1 MSQED
6 NQPKAPYME
15 RSKIQLSTTYAPGSL
30 FTFEGNL
37 TVCESIPKM
46 EYRSLQLNNYV
57 EHQIYESIEERI
69 RTWYDAA
76 IRAATGPEPKMCV
89 DNRLLDNEKEGL
101 KDNLRKN
108 VFDFVEPT
116 DVGYVPAVLSFVCSK
131 CELIKTF
138 DNLSNFQK
146 CQSELNSCKC
156 SEGGGSPK
164 WKQMDIVFVHPNG
177 NYRQP
182 EPWVWFYDNNTGS
195 TYKTK
200 NRCRC
205 GSYDACLDNSS
216 SQIGKRFY
224 YCASCGMAR
233 DDRWLQNDT
242 EYLKEYPLG
251 TNRQRPIE
259 EIRMKP
265 VSYRSNSVHYPIQ
278 DMIIDFGRSE
288 RLDALQDNRKLLS
301 AISDRFQI
309 PRSKSSPQEIEALVR
324 DKLGEDEWDQYT
336 QLVDLLNTG
345 AIKEGTENYDS
356 IQQLISNK
364 ERSWEQQK
372 IIESNIDAPQSLVY
386 NLQNRSDRYSRK
398 YDPFRLVIEHQAL
411 IDVLESQERME
422 NGLRF
427 YTPLDDLDEYIGPED
442 SAYRSEL
449 NRTHRGIMD
458 SAGIETM
465 GLLRKFETIQYS
477 FGYTRVDSK
486 PTTNYINDKEVPV
499 RLKLFDR
506 VRIDDQH
513 RNPVFTLR
521 QNNEAI
527 YVRLKESVVR
537 SWLKE
542 IGCSEDV
549 TDQPVGQQYLAHA
562 VPMGQFLDSLP
573 SENLT
578 APNLSIA
585 VYSLLHSYAHHVMY
599 DIAEF
604 SGLST
609 GSLGEYI
616 FPADLSFVVYRKG
629 MTMDLGN
636 LTSMLRNNAPAFLNY
651 IDNRRNL
658 ECGSGSLCLERGGAC
673 PDCLLI
679 PEVSCLTQNN
689 LLSRTLLIGKG
700 SPMKYGFTG
709 NIKGYLDV
717 ALEV

>member
-37 TVCESIPKM
+37 IVCEAIPKN
-46 EYRSLQLNNYV
+46 EYRSLHLNKYV
-57 EHQIYESIEERI
+57 EQQIYESIEERI
-69 RTWYDAA
+69 RTWYESAM
-76 IRAATGPEPKMCV
+76 RAATNPEPKMCV
-89 DNRLLDNEKEGL
+89 DSWLLDSDKAGL
-101 KDNLRKN
+101 KDNLRKS

-116 DVGYVPAVLSFVCSK
+116 DIGYVPAVLSFVCSK

-138 DNLSNFQK
+138 DNLAAFNK
-146 CQSELNSCKC
+146 YQSELNTCKC
-156 SEGGGSPK
+156 SEKGGHPK

-195 TYKTK
+195 EYKTK

-205 GSYDACLDNSS
+205 GSYDTCLDNSS

-233 DDRWLQNDT
+233 DERWLQNDL
-242 EYLKEYPLG
+242 EYLKAYPMG
-251 TNRQRPIE
+251 TSRQRPIE

-288 RLDALQDNRKLLS
+288 RLEALQDNGMLLS
-301 AISDRFQI
+301 AISDRFDI
-309 PRSKSSPQEIEALVR
+309 PRVTISRDGIEKSVKEQ
-324 DKLGEDEWDQYT
+324 LGEQEWNEYLQFITVLESLKKGSGPYK
-336 QLVDLLNTG
+336 
-345 AIKEGTENYDS
+345 AIEEKVQE
-356 IQQLISNK
+356 K
-364 ERSWEQQK
+364 ERLWEQQK
-372 IIESNIDAPQSLVY
+372 IFETNIDAPSSLIL

-398 YDPFRLVIEHQAL
+398 YDPFRLAIEHQAL
-411 IDVLESQERME
+411 VDILESEERME
-422 NGLRF
+422 NGLRY
-427 YTPLDDLDEYIGPED
+427 YTPLDDLDEYIGPD
-442 SAYRSEL
+442 DAVQRDVL
-449 NRTHRGIMD
+449 NNTHRNIMD
-458 SAGIETM
+458 SAGIDTM
-465 GLLRKFETIQYS
+465 GLLRKFKTIQYS

-499 RLKLFDR
+499 RLKLFNR
-506 VRIDDQH
+506 VRIDDKQ
-513 RNPVFTLR
+513 RNPVFTLN

-527 YVRLKESVVR
+527 YLRLKEPVVR
-537 SWLKE
+537 AWLQE
-542 IGCSEDV
+542 IGCEEGV
-549 TDQPVGQQYLAHA
+549 TDKPIGQQYLENA
-562 VPMGQFLDSLP
+562 VVMGPFLDSLP
-573 SENLT
+573 SEGLT
-578 APNLSIA
+578 APKLSIA
-585 VYSLLHSYAHHVMY
+585 VYSLLHTYAHHVMY

-609 GSLGEYI
+609 GSLGEYL
-616 FPADLSFVVYRKG
+616 FPSDLSFVVYRKG

-636 LTSMLRNNAPAFLNY
+636 LTSMLRNNAPAFLDY

-700 SPMKYGFTG
+700 SPKKYGFTD
-709 NIKGYLDV
+709 NIKGFLDV
-717 ALEV
+717 ASES

>member
-1 MSQED
+1 MQDE
-6 NQPKAPYME
+6 NLPKAPFME

-37 TVCESIPKM
+37 TICEAIPKN

-57 EHQIYESIEERI
+57 EQQIYESIEERI
-69 RTWYDAA
+69 RTWYDTAM
-76 IRAATGPEPKMCV
+76 RAATNPEPKMCV
-89 DNRLLDNEKEGL
+89 DGWLLDNEKTGL
-101 KDNLRKN
+101 KDNLRKS
-108 VFDFVEPT
+108 VFDFVEPA
-116 DVGYVPAVLSFVCSK
+116 DIGYVPAVLSFVCSK
-131 CELIKTF
+131 CEVIKTF
-138 DNLSNFQK
+138 SNLSNFQEK
-146 CQSELNSCKC
+146 QSNLNSCKC
-156 SEGGGSPK
+156 SDDGGMPK
-164 WKQMDIVFVHPNG
+164 WKQIDIVFVHPNG

-205 GSYDACLDNSS
+205 GSFEACLDNSS
-216 SQIGKRFY
+216 TQVGKKYY

-242 EYLKEYPLG
+242 EYLKAYPLG

-288 RLDALQDNRKLLS
+288 RLEALQDNRKLLS
-301 AISDRFQI
+301 AISERFDI
-309 PRSKSSPQEIEALVR
+309 PRAKSSQDEMEAAVKE
-324 DKLGEDEWDQYT
+324 KLGEQEWNEYSQF
-336 QLVDLLNTG
+336 VDVLNTLP
-345 AIKEGTENYDS
+345 EGSGPYKKIEDS
-356 IQQLISNK
+356 IHEI

-372 IIESNIDAPQSLVY
+372 IIESSVDAPPSLIY
-386 NLQNRSDRYSRK
+386 NLQSRSDRYSRK
-398 YDPFRLVIEHQAL
+398 YDPFRLVVEHQAL
-411 IDVLESQERME
+411 VDVLESKERME
-422 NGLRF
+422 NGLRY

-442 SAYRSEL
+442 TAQRNEL
-449 NRTHRGIMD
+449 NVTHRSIMD

-465 GLLRKFETIQYS
+465 GLLRKFKTIQYS

-506 VRIDDQH
+506 IRIDDQQ
-513 RNPVFTLR
+513 RNPVFTLN

-527 YVRLKESVVR
+527 YVRLNETVVR
-537 SWLKE
+537 SWLRE
-542 IGCSEDV
+542 LECEERI
-549 TDQPVGQQYLAHA
+549 TDEPIGQQYLSGA

-573 SENLT
+573 SEGLT
-578 APNLSIA
+578 APKLSIA
-585 VYSLLHSYAHHVMY
+585 LYSLLHTYAHHVMY

-616 FPADLSFVVYRKG
+616 FPSDLSFVVYRKG

-636 LTSMLRNNAPAFLNY
+636 LTSMLRNNAPAFLDY

-673 PDCLLI
+673 PDCQLI

-700 SPMKYGFTG
+700 SPKKYGFKE

-717 ALEV
+717 AAAF

>member
-1 MSQED
+1 MTMQDD
-6 NQPKAPYME
+6 NLPKAPFME

-37 TVCESIPKM
+37 TICEAIPKN

-57 EHQIYESIEERI
+57 EQQIYESIEERI

-76 IRAATGPEPKMCV
+76 MRAATNPEPKMCV
-89 DNRLLDNEKEGL
+89 DGWLLDNDKTGL
-101 KDNLRKN
+101 RDNLRKN
-108 VFDFVEPT
+108 VFDFVEPA
-116 DVGYVPAVLSFVCSK
+116 DIGYVPAVLSFVCSK
-131 CELIKTF
+131 CEVIKTF
-138 DNLSNFQK
+138 SNLSNFQEK
-146 CQSELNSCKC
+146 QSELNTCKC
-156 SEGGGSPK
+156 SDDGGIPK
-164 WKQMDIVFVHPNG
+164 WKQVDIVFVHPNG

-182 EPWVWFYDNNTGS
+182 EPWIWFYDNNTGS

-205 GSYDACLDNSS
+205 GSYETCLDNSS
-216 SQIGKRFY
+216 SQVGKKYY

-242 EYLKEYPLG
+242 EYLKAYPLG

-288 RLDALQDNRKLLS
+288 RLEALQENRKLLS
-301 AISDRFQI
+301 AISERFDI
-309 PRSKSSPQEIEALVR
+309 PRTRSSQDEIEVAVKE
-324 DKLGEDEWDQYT
+324 KLGEQEWNEYSQFID
-336 QLVDLLNTG
+336 VLNTLP
-345 AIKEGTENYDS
+345 EGTGPYKKIEDS
-356 IQQLISNK
+356 IQEI

-372 IIESNIDAPQSLVY
+372 IIESSVDARPSLIY
-386 NLQNRSDRYSRK
+386 NLQNRSDRYARK

-411 IDVLESQERME
+411 VDVLESKERME
-422 NGLRF
+422 NGLRY

-442 SAYRSEL
+442 TAQRDEL
-449 NRTHRGIMD
+449 NVTHRNIMD

-465 GLLRKFETIQYS
+465 GLLRKFKTIQYS

-506 VRIDDQH
+506 IRIDDQQ
-513 RNPVFTLR
+513 RNPVFTLS

-527 YVRLKESVVR
+527 YVKLNESVVR
-537 SWLKE
+537 SWLRE
-542 IGCSEDV
+542 LECEEGV
-549 TDQPVGQQYLAHA
+549 TDEPIGQQYLSSAI
-562 VPMGQFLDSLP
+562 PMGQFLDSLP
-573 SENLT
+573 SEGLT
-578 APNLSIA
+578 APKLSIA
-585 VYSLLHSYAHHVMY
+585 VYSLLHTYAHHVMY

-616 FPADLSFVVYRKG
+616 FPSDLSFVVYRKG

-636 LTSMLRNNAPAFLNY
+636 LTSMLRNNAPAFLDY

-673 PDCLLI
+673 PDCLRI

-700 SPMKYGFTG
+700 SPKKYGFKE

-717 ALEV
+717 ASEF

>member
-1 MSQED
+1 MQDE
-6 NQPKAPYME
+6 NLPKAPFME

-37 TVCESIPKM
+37 TICEAIPKN

-57 EHQIYESIEERI
+57 EQQIYESIEERI
-69 RTWYDAA
+69 RTWYDTAM
-76 IRAATGPEPKMCV
+76 RAATNPEPKMCV
-89 DNRLLDNEKEGL
+89 DGWLLDNEKTGL
-101 KDNLRKN
+101 KDNLRKS
-108 VFDFVEPT
+108 VFDFVEPANI
-116 DVGYVPAVLSFVCSK
+116 GYVPAVLSFVCSK
-131 CELIKTF
+131 CEVIKTF
-138 DNLSNFQK
+138 SNLSNFQEK
-146 CQSELNSCKC
+146 QSNLNSCKC
-156 SEGGGSPK
+156 SDDGGMPK
-164 WKQMDIVFVHPNG
+164 WKQIDIVFVHPNG

-205 GSYDACLDNSS
+205 GSFEACLDNSS
-216 SQIGKRFY
+216 SQVGKKYY

-242 EYLKEYPLG
+242 EYLKAYPLG

-288 RLDALQDNRKLLS
+288 RLEALQDNRKLLS
-301 AISDRFQI
+301 AISERFDI
-309 PRSKSSPQEIEALVR
+309 PRAKSSQDEMEAAVKE
-324 DKLGEDEWDQYT
+324 KLGEQEWNEYSQF
-336 QLVDLLNTG
+336 VDVLNTLP
-345 AIKEGTENYDS
+345 EGSGPYKKIEDS
-356 IQQLISNK
+356 IHEI

-372 IIESNIDAPQSLVY
+372 IIESSVDAPPSLIY
-386 NLQNRSDRYSRK
+386 NLQSRSDRYSRK
-398 YDPFRLVIEHQAL
+398 YDPFRLVVEHQAL
-411 IDVLESQERME
+411 VDVLESKERME
-422 NGLRF
+422 NGLRY

-442 SAYRSEL
+442 TAQRNEL
-449 NRTHRGIMD
+449 NVTHRSIMD

-465 GLLRKFETIQYS
+465 GLLRKFKTIQYS

-506 VRIDDQH
+506 IRIDDQQ
-513 RNPVFTLR
+513 RNPVFTLN

-527 YVRLKESVVR
+527 YVRLNETVVR
-537 SWLKE
+537 SWLRE
-542 IGCSEDV
+542 LECEEGI
-549 TDQPVGQQYLAHA
+549 TDEPIGQQYLSGA

-573 SENLT
+573 SEGLT
-578 APNLSIA
+578 APKLSIA
-585 VYSLLHSYAHHVMY
+585 LYSLLHTYAHHVMY

-616 FPADLSFVVYRKG
+616 FPSDLSFVVYRKG

-636 LTSMLRNNAPAFLNY
+636 LTSMLRNNAPAFLDY

-673 PDCLLI
+673 PDCQLI

-700 SPMKYGFTG
+700 SPKKYGFKE

-717 ALEV
+717 AAAF

>member
-1 MSQED
+1 MSQEE
-6 NQPKAPYME
+6 NKPKAPYME

-30 FTFEGNL
+30 FTFEGIL
-37 TVCESIPKM
+37 IVCEAIPKN

-57 EHQIYESIEERI
+57 EQQIYESIEERI
-69 RTWYDAA
+69 RSWYGAA
-76 IRAATGPEPKMCV
+76 MRAATNPDPKMCV
-89 DNRLLDNEKEGL
+89 DSRLLDNDGAGL
-101 KDNLRKN
+101 KNNLRKN
-108 VFDFVEPT
+108 VFDFVEPENI
-116 DVGYVPAVLSFVCSK
+116 GYVPAVLSFVCSK
-131 CELIKTF
+131 CNLIRTF
-138 DNLSNFQK
+138 DNLSDFQK
-146 CQSELNSCKC
+146 HQAKLNLCKC
-156 SEGGGSPK
+156 SENGGSPK
-164 WKQMDIVFVHPNG
+164 WRQMDIVFVHPNG

-200 NRCRC
+200 NRCIC
-205 GSYDACLDNSS
+205 GSYDTCLDNNS

-233 DDRWLQNDT
+233 DERWLQNDT
-242 EYLKEYPLG
+242 EYLKAYPWG
-251 TNRQRPIE
+251 TNKQRPIE

-265 VSYRSNSVHYPIQ
+265 VSYRSNSVHYPMQ

-288 RLDALQDNRKLLS
+288 RLEVLQDNLKLLS
-301 AISDRFQI
+301 AISEKFEI
-309 PRSKSSPQEIEALVR
+309 PHAKSTQEEIEASVKE
-324 DKLGEDEWDQYT
+324 KLGEKEWGEYT
-336 QLVDLLNTG
+336 QHIELLNHLSKG
-345 AIKEGTENYDS
+345 SGTFKT
-356 IQQLISNK
+356 IQDK
-364 ERSWEQQK
+364 VFDMKRSWEKQK
-372 IIESNIDAPQSLVY
+372 IIENNIDAPQSLID
-386 NLQNRSDRYSRK
+386 NLQNRSEIYSRK
-398 YDPFRLVIEHQAL
+398 YDPFRLVVEHQAL
-411 IDVLESQERME
+411 VDILESKERME
-422 NGLRF
+422 NGLRY
-427 YTPLDDLDEYIGPED
+427 YTPLDDMDEYIGPED
-442 SAYRSEL
+442 SAHRSEL
-449 NRTHRGIMD
+449 NATHRGIMD

-465 GLLRKFETIQYS
+465 GLLRKFKTIQYS

-486 PTTNYINDKEVPV
+486 PTTNYINGKEVPV

-506 VRIDDQH
+506 VRIGDQQ
-513 RNPVFTLR
+513 RNPVFTLS

-542 IGCSEDV
+542 IGCDEDI
-549 TDQPVGQQYLAHA
+549 TDEPIGQQYLSHA

-573 SENLT
+573 SEGLT
-578 APNLSIA
+578 APKLSIA
-585 VYSLLHSYAHHVMY
+585 VYSLLHTYAHHVMY

-616 FPADLSFVVYRKG
+616 FPSDLSFVVYRKG

-636 LTSMLRNNAPAFLNY
+636 LTSMLRNNTPAFLDY

-679 PEVSCLTQNN
+679 PEVNCLTQNN

-700 SPMKYGFTG
+700 SPKKYGFTG

-717 ALEV
+717 ASEI

>member
-1 MSQED
+1 MSQEE
-6 NQPKAPYME
+6 NKPKAPYME

-30 FTFEGNL
+30 FTFEGIL
-37 TVCESIPKM
+37 IVCEAIPKN

-57 EHQIYESIEERI
+57 EQQIYESIEERI
-69 RTWYDAA
+69 RSWYGAA
-76 IRAATGPEPKMCV
+76 MRAATNPDPKMCV
-89 DNRLLDNEKEGL
+89 DSRLLDNDGAGL
-101 KDNLRKN
+101 KNNLRKN
-108 VFDFVEPT
+108 VFDFVEPENI
-116 DVGYVPAVLSFVCSK
+116 GYVPAVLSFVCSK
-131 CELIKTF
+131 CNLIRTF
-138 DNLSNFQK
+138 DNLSDFQK
-146 CQSELNSCKC
+146 HQAKLNLCKC
-156 SEGGGSPK
+156 SENGGSPK
-164 WKQMDIVFVHPNG
+164 WRQMDIVFVHPNG

-200 NRCRC
+200 NRCIC
-205 GSYDACLDNSS
+205 GSYDTCLDNNS

-233 DDRWLQNDT
+233 DERWLQNDT
-242 EYLKEYPLG
+242 EYLKAYPWG
-251 TNRQRPIE
+251 TNKQRPIE

-265 VSYRSNSVHYPIQ
+265 VSYRSNSVHYPMQ

-288 RLDALQDNRKLLS
+288 RLEVLQDNLKLLS
-301 AISDRFQI
+301 AISEKFEI
-309 PRSKSSPQEIEALVR
+309 PHAKSTQEEIEASVKE
-324 DKLGEDEWDQYT
+324 KLGEKEWDEYT
-336 QLVDLLNTG
+336 QHIELLNHLSKG
-345 AIKEGTENYDS
+345 SGTFKT
-356 IQQLISNK
+356 IQDK
-364 ERSWEQQK
+364 VFDMKRSWEKQK
-372 IIESNIDAPQSLVY
+372 IIENNIDAPQSLID
-386 NLQNRSDRYSRK
+386 NLQNRSEIYSRK
-398 YDPFRLVIEHQAL
+398 YDPFRLVVEHQAL
-411 IDVLESQERME
+411 VDILESKERME
-422 NGLRF
+422 NGLRY
-427 YTPLDDLDEYIGPED
+427 YTPLDDMDEYIGPED
-442 SAYRSEL
+442 SAHRSEL
-449 NRTHRGIMD
+449 NATHRGIMD

-465 GLLRKFETIQYS
+465 GLLRKFKTIQYS

-486 PTTNYINDKEVPV
+486 PTTNYINGKEVPV

-506 VRIDDQH
+506 VRIGDQQ
-513 RNPVFTLR
+513 RNPVFTLS

-542 IGCSEDV
+542 IGCDEDI
-549 TDQPVGQQYLAHA
+549 TDEPIGQQYLSHV

-573 SENLT
+573 SEGLT
-578 APNLSIA
+578 APKLSIA
-585 VYSLLHSYAHHVMY
+585 VYSLLHTYAHHVMY

-616 FPADLSFVVYRKG
+616 FPSDLSFVVYRKG

-636 LTSMLRNNAPAFLNY
+636 LTSMLRNNTPAFLDY

-679 PEVSCLTQNN
+679 PEVNCLTQNN

-700 SPMKYGFTG
+700 SPKKYGFTG

-717 ALEV
+717 ASEI